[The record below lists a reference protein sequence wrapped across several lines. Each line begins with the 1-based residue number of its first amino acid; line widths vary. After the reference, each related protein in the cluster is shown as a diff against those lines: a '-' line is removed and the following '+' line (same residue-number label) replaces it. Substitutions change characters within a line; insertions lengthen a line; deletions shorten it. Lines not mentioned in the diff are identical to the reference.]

1 MFYFETVQFGQKI
14 LGSNKGF
21 KLEWLLESHA
31 KKKSLLEPN
40 FELLLPLNYCE
51 VQGRSYATFFL
62 LAISLFAD
70 KKTLIYFC
78 FTAQV

>member
-1 MFYFETVQFGQKI
+1 MSYFATVQFGQKI

-21 KLEWLLESHA
+21 KLEWLLESH
-31 KKKSLLEPN
+31 KSLLEPN